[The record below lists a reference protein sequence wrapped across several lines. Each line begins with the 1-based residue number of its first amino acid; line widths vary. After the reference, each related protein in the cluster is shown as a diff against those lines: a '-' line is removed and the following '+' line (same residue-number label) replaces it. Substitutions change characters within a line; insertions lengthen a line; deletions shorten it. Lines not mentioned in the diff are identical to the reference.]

1 VDRPVDG
8 RRRDAAEVWAA
19 PGEAG
24 PLTGGIWSAPIGAEA
39 LGAGE
44 ISADGV
50 VAVADAIAADEPASM
65 SDLTQTDA
73 AEVVTDDQDWAA
85 VASLHKLKL
94 RDDGAEVSTPLHPD
108 YCWAK
113 TLAPWCEYLEWSE
126 HSCHASMDQICIYQR
141 FSWLDSAS
149 LIECR
154 RNGRGWSGCCRRC
167 HRC

>member
-1 VDRPVDG
+1 M
-8 RRRDAAEVWAA
+8 
-19 PGEAG
+19 
-24 PLTGGIWSAPIGAEA
+24 GAEA

-44 ISADGV
+44 IPADGV

-85 VASLHKLKL
+85 VASLHNLKL
-94 RDDGAEVSTPLHPD
+94 RDDGAEISTPLHPD
-108 YCWAK
+108 YCFGK
-113 TLAPWCEYLEWSE
+113 TLAPLCEYLEWRE

-149 LIECR
+149 LIDS
-154 RNGRGWSGCCRRC
+154 GRSEKSLDI
-167 HRC
+167 